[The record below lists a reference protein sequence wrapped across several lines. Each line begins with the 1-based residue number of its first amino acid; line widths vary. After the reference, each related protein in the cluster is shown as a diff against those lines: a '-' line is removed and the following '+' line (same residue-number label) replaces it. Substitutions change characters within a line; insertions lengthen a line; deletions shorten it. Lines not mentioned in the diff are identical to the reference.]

1 VTRLVIYGARC
12 VTLTRVQGTVEQ
24 LKSVETQQLSSK
36 LDGQVQALQ
45 ASALLALQAAAL
57 LRRFL
62 TISQAE
68 LLRVIAHESADNRQV
83 LT

>member
-1 VTRLVIYGARC
+1 MTRLVIYGARC

-45 ASALLALQAAAL
+45 AAAL

>member
-1 VTRLVIYGARC
+1 MTHLVIYGARC

-45 ASALLALQAAAL
+45 AAAL

>member
-1 VTRLVIYGARC
+1 M
-12 VTLTRVQGTVEQ
+12 TLTRVQGTVEQ

-68 LLRVIAHESADNRQV
+68 LLRVIATDNFDNRQV
-83 LT
+83 KSR

>member
-1 VTRLVIYGARC
+1 M
-12 VTLTRVQGTVEQ
+12 TLTRVQGTVEQ

-45 ASALLALQAAAL
+45 AAAQ
-57 LRRFL
+57 LRRFV
-62 TISQAE
+62 TIAQAE

>member
-1 VTRLVIYGARC
+1 VIYGARC

-36 LDGQVQALQ
+36 LDGQVQALH
-45 ASALLALQAAAL
+45 AAAL
-57 LRRFL
+57 LRRFV